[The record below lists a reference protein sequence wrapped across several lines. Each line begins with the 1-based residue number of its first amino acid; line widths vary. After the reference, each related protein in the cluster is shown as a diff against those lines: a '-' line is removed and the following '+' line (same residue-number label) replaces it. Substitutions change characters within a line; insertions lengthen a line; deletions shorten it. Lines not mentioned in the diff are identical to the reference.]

1 MVLRYDKILKF
12 QFFIIIKFAKSLFY
26 FSATIVCFISRWT
39 IVSLPAQAA
48 LPALVLMSQRMRKKK
63 ADSACG
69 QRWFRQYYKVKG
81 VGE

>member
-26 FSATIVCFISRWT
+26 FSATILCFISRWT

-63 ADSACG
+63 QIQLVVRDGSG
-69 QRWFRQYYKVKG
+69 SVTKSR
-81 VGE
+81 E